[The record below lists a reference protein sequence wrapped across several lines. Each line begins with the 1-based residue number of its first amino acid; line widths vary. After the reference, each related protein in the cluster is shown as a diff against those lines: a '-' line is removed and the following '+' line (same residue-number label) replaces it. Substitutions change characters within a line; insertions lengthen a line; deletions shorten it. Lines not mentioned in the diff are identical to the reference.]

1 MNQKSIAF
9 LDFDGTIVKGDSL
22 LKFTRFAVGNGK
34 FLAGVVVLSPILLAY
49 KLKLIPNY
57 KAKQKVLSWFL
68 KGIQKDEFY
77 RIANEYSLKHIGKI
91 VRSSAMEKIQW
102 HKERGHTVVVVSA
115 SLECYLKPWCDENE
129 LELIATKLEVTDIV
143 TGNLLGRNC
152 YGIEKANRI
161 KEKYELSK
169 YEYIYAYGDS
179 RGDKEMLEV
188 ANEKYYR
195 LFEDSF

>member
-9 LDFDGTIVKGDSL
+9 FDFDGTIVKGDSL
-22 LKFTRFAVGNGK
+22 LKFIRFAVGNGK

-68 KGIQKDEFY
+68 KGIEKDEFY
-77 RIANEYSLKHIGKI
+77 RIANEYSLKHIDKI

-115 SLECYLKPWCDENE
+115 SIECYLKPWCDENE
-129 LELIATKLEVTDIV
+129 LDLIATKLEVTDIV

-161 KEKYELSK
+161 KGKYELSK